1 MDNEKDTTT
10 TIEDLEFQIA
20 AQGQL
25 LGQILGALTRIEKAL
40 ANTDRNLVIWSGKA
54 NNPEAWVAS
63 PVGVLPAT
71 PASGTIRKKAPKREV
86 LEIPPAFVPITTTI
100 EAWVEFRKRK
110 RFSPWLPE
118 TWQRCFAKWSPKD
131 LKAAI
136 EQSIEM
142 EWQGIF
148 PPKGQ
153 GRAAAVRVSKNTGE
167 SW

>member
-25 LGQILGALTRIEKAL
+25 LGQILGALNRIEKAL
-40 ANTDRNLVIWSGKA
+40 GGQMVWAAPWD
-54 NNPEAWVAS
+54 AS
-63 PVGVLPAT
+63 SRDPLPAT

-86 LEIPPAFVPITTTI
+86 LEIPPAFAPITTTI

-153 GRAAAVRVSKNTGE
+153 GKGAAVRVSKNTGE

>member
-25 LGQILGALTRIEKAL
+25 LGQILGALNRIEKAL
-40 ANTDRNLVIWSGKA
+40 STG
-54 NNPEAWVAS
+54 
-63 PVGVLPAT
+63 LPAT

-118 TWQRCFAKWSPKD
+118 TWQGCFAKWSPAD

-136 EQSIEM
+136 EQSIAM
-142 EWQGIF
+142 EWMGIF

-153 GRAAAVRVSKNTGE
+153 GKGAAVRVSKNTGE
-167 SW
+167 NW